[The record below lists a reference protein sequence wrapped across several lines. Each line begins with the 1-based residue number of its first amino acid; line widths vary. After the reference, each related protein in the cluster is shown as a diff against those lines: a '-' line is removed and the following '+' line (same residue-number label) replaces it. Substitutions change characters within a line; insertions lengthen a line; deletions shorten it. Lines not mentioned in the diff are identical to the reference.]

1 MGSIFKP
8 KMPAPPPIVMPE
20 PVDVPDYAD
29 EERDAAAEKEML
41 AAERKRKGR
50 RSTILTGTGL
60 NEIEDENINKKTLLG
75 QQMLK
80 TIKKLFISKP
90 EKKKIKV
97 KKEEVLI
104 LKDEAVDA
112 TFENEVKKNNKET
125 KDTKSS
131 LTFGV

>member
-29 EERDAAAEKEML
+29 EERDAAAKAEML

-75 QQMLK
+75 
-80 TIKKLFISKP
+80 
-90 EKKKIKV
+90 
-97 KKEEVLI
+97 
-104 LKDEAVDA
+104 
-112 TFENEVKKNNKET
+112 
-125 KDTKSS
+125 
-131 LTFGV
+131 